1 MTSTETLR
9 EAAPRGVEHRSRQR
23 DDIQGLRALAVGL
36 VLVYH
41 LRPTWLPGGFVGV
54 DVFFVISGY
63 LIIGAL
69 VNELRRNGRISLFS
83 FYARRAR
90 RLLPAATVVLL
101 GVALTTALLLPV
113 SRHPDVLR
121 EVVAS
126 ALNVQNWQL
135 AIFAGDYA
143 NATAEASPVQH
154 FWSLSV
160 EEQFYLVIPL
170 VLILAG
176 MRGARPGRNAFAAVL
191 AITVASLAFSVY
203 YTPLDHTAAYFI
215 TPTRM
220 WELGIGGL
228 LAIGLPRLALSRT
241 ARLVTGWLGL
251 AAVLAA
257 AFLFTTA
264 MQFPG
269 WIALLPVLGAAA
281 LLAAGSGTGDG
292 GVSALL
298 ARQPL
303 RYLGDIS
310 YSLYLWHWPVLVF
323 LLEFQGA
330 AHLSAEWAL
339 VAAAA
344 SVALAALSTRLVE
357 TPLRHL
363 RPRAAYAL
371 GATMIVASV
380 LAAAV
385 PWYSAQARIDD
396 LKANSVLGSDH
407 PGALVMDPAFPAGLP
422 TATPVP
428 DPVIAGD
435 DIAKAWDDDC
445 GKVAVDREDCWYGP
459 ADAPKTMVLL
469 GDSHMTQ
476 LSGALIDLAERSGQW
491 RVRMLVHDACPF
503 NAEAPKVAAPDGKQ
517 RQNTEP
523 FANCPADD
531 RAKRDWIVR
540 EKPDMVVTA
549 AMTPEV
555 YKQDMNWEWPS
566 YQRAVDGYREI
577 LRPIAEAGVTVVG
590 IRDTPRSR
598 PDVLACLIETPGQCD
613 RTRAEAV
620 TPDPV
625 TEAVATLP
633 GGKPV
638 DLTDWFCDATTCPA
652 VVGNVVVYRD
662 NHITDTYAST
672 LVGPLG
678 EALGIERR

>member
-1 MTSTETLR
+1 MTSTETR
-9 EAAPRGVEHRSRQR
+9 RGAAPRGVEHRSKQR

-41 LRPTWLPGGFVGV
+41 LRPTWLPGGFAGV

-69 VNELRRNGRISLFS
+69 VNELRRSGRISLVS

-101 GVALTTALLLPV
+101 GVALTTVLLLPV

-176 MRGARPGRNAFAAVL
+176 LRGARPGRNAFVAVL
-191 AITVASLAFSVY
+191 AITVASLAFSVL

-228 LAIGLPRLALSRT
+228 LAIGLPRLALSRA
-241 ARLVTGWLGL
+241 ARLASGWLGL

-269 WIALLPVLGAAA
+269 WIALLPVLGTAA
-281 LLAAGSGTGDG
+281 LLAAGSGMGDG

-323 LLEFQGA
+323 LME
-330 AHLSAEWAL
+330 HLGVTHLPWEWTLA
-339 VAAAA
+339 AAAA
-344 SVALAALSTRLVE
+344 SVALAAASTRLVE
-357 TPLRHL
+357 TPMRHL
-363 RPRAAYAL
+363 SPRAAYTA
-371 GATMIVASV
+371 GAAMIAASV
-380 LAAAV
+380 LVAAY
-385 PWYSAQARIDD
+385 PWYTAQARIDD
-396 LKANSVLGSDH
+396 LKANAVLGDDH
-407 PGALVMDPAFPAGLP
+407 PGALARDPQYPVEVP
-422 TATPVP
+422 TASLVP
-428 DPVIAGD
+428 DPVVAGD
-435 DIAKAWDDDC
+435 DIAEAWDDDC

-459 ADAPKTMVLL
+459 ADAPRTMVLL

-503 NAEAPKVAAPDGKQ
+503 NAEPLKVAAPDGKQ

-531 RAKRDWIVR
+531 RAKREWILR

-549 AMTPEV
+549 AMTPQV
-555 YKQDMNWEWPS
+555 YKEDMNWEWPS
-566 YQRAVDGYREI
+566 YERAVEGYREH
-577 LRPIAEAGVTVVG
+577 LRPMAEAGIAVVG

-613 RTRAEAV
+613 RPRSEAV

-633 GGKPV
+633 GGKAV
-638 DLTDWFCDATTCPA
+638 DLTDWFCDADKCPA

-662 NHITDTYAST
+662 NHITDSYAST
-672 LVGPLG
+672 LVKPLG
-678 EALGIERR
+678 DALGIERR